1 MQRIPFNISRR
12 SSLISLMIVLKT
24 DHYIWGWKRNYYVIW
39 SRDVKTEVTNDNFRF
54 EMPRKHLTIYISE
67 CISEI
72 DIFSGFNLTK
82 IVWNA
87 IFVIS
92 YLRLVTCLRWNFIP
106 TKLSRNNYSLTY
118 KCLPKRFVTIWNF
131 GWTMM
136 WTQIAHMNRWFSSIF
151 TFDRYFKHELNI

>member
-1 MQRIPFNISRR
+1 
-12 SSLISLMIVLKT
+12 MILLKT

-92 YLRLVTCLRWNFIP
+92 HLRLVTCLRWNFIP
-106 TKLSRNNYSLTY
+106 TKLSRNNYSLRALFINA
-118 KCLPKRFVTIWNF
+118 CLRDSSPFEISDEPWCELKLLIWTDDFRRFLLLTDISN
-131 GWTMM
+131 
-136 WTQIAHMNRWFSSIF
+136 MN
-151 TFDRYFKHELNI
+151 